1 MSGSP
6 TESGSCEPDLKLP
19 SHPELR
25 AFSRSLDGN
34 NNNYNVNGRTTTFPR
49 GLGRG
54 LVRTD
59 LKVKPRA
66 IALLRDCI

>member
-34 NNNYNVNGRTTTFPR
+34 NNNYNVNDGQQPFR
-49 GLGRG
+49 GALGG
-54 LVRTD
+54 GW
-59 LKVKPRA
+59 
-66 IALLRDCI
+66 